1 MPTTTVPQGNAAHRI
16 GRRIALRWLRFRA
29 RLRILIRTT
38 RTAPLK
44 VRILVVIVGVYLI
57 SPLDIIP
64 NFIPGLG
71 VLDDIVVLGSVCWVL
86 NRWHPPTARALRNL
100 VR

>member
-1 MPTTTVPQGNAAHRI
+1 M
-16 GRRIALRWLRFRA
+16 ALRWLRFRA

-38 RTAPLK
+38 RTAPRRA
-44 VRILVVIVGVYLI
+44 RILVIVVGIYLV
-57 SPLDIIP
+57 SPLDIVP

-71 VLDDIVVLGSVCWVL
+71 VLDDLIVLGGACWLL

-100 VR
+100 AH